1 MGIKLAID
9 DFGIGYSSLS
19 YLRQF
24 PVSKLKIDRSFIRAV
39 TENADDAAIT
49 AAIISMGKSL
59 NLRVIAEGV
68 ENESQMEFLRRHQCD
83 EIQGYYYSKPVTLEE
98 LTLIL
103 ATAQTFPLWLP
114 TDTSNL
120 QANIVGQ
127 KQTRAVGADVWHP

>member
-1 MGIKLAID
+1 MGIMLAID

-24 PVSKLKIDRSFIRAV
+24 PVSKLKIDRSFIQAV
-39 TENADDAAIT
+39 PENADDAAIT

-68 ENESQMEFLRRHQCD
+68 ENESQMEFLRRHECD

-98 LTLIL
+98 LTRTL
-103 ATAQTFPLWLP
+103 ATTQSSPLWLP
-114 TDTSNL
+114 TGAPNL
-120 QANIVGQ
+120 QTSVLGRKPIRSA
-127 KQTRAVGADVWHP
+127 ADVWNR